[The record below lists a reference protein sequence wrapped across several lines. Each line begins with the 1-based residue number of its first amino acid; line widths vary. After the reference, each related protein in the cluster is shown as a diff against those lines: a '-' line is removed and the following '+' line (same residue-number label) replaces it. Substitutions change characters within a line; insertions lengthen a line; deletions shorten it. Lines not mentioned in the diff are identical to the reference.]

1 MQHISTTPF
10 GRRPVSAAI
19 MAGQIHAKT
28 VSDTAQIDKWTLFH
42 DLCTA
47 RDAFGVTDRDLSV
60 LNALLSFL
68 PARELV
74 DGAPLI
80 VFPSNATLAA
90 RAHGMAE
97 STLRRHLAALTNAG
111 LIARRDSPNG
121 KRYSSRS
128 DPSRTFGF
136 DLRPLLVR
144 ATEIT
149 NAAESTTQAAR
160 RLLLAREVVVLQLRD
175 AHKLIVYGLASGQS
189 GAWCDMADQLV
200 PLRQTLRRHL
210 TAQILDDMAQKLTDI
225 LIDVHHNLAPQTPKT
240 AATDS
245 QNERHH
251 SNSNINIQ
259 ESESCHEQDT
269 DLLPTIPL
277 YLVLQACPDIAPY
290 SRHPIRHWHD
300 LVACANGVRGMLGIS
315 AETWQ
320 EAQRIMGAEA
330 AAVVL
335 SAMVQRVDKIRKP
348 GGYLRKL
355 TQQMAARTFT
365 PGPMIMALLSGS
377 RPHHG

>member
-90 RAHGMAE
+90 RAHGLAE
-97 STLRRHLAALTNAG
+97 SA
-111 LIARRDSPNG
+111 
-121 KRYSSRS
+121 
-128 DPSRTFGF
+128 
-136 DLRPLLVR
+136 
-144 ATEIT
+144 
-149 NAAESTTQAAR
+149 
-160 RLLLAREVVVLQLRD
+160 
-175 AHKLIVYGLASGQS
+175 
-189 GAWCDMADQLV
+189 
-200 PLRQTLRRHL
+200 LRRHL

-259 ESESCHEQDT
+259 ESESCHEQDA
-269 DLLPTIPL
+269 DPLPTIPL

-377 RPHHG
+377 RPYHG